1 MNLNFDLKLAWRT
14 ILKRPMLS
22 LVVVLTLAIAT
33 STSIVVFSY
42 IDSLLLT
49 PLPFKD
55 ADRLVRIQSVKGG
68 EKGLLSYP
76 EFLDMQRELQTV
88 EELAVYR
95 DGGRYNLSGDGKPP
109 EDLTVTF
116 ASSNLFR
123 VLGVEPQIGGYWPE
137 TLDNR
142 GSHTVM
148 LTDAFWKKR
157 YGGEGNV
164 PEVTLDGFTYNNY
177 GILPEGFSF
186 PGRNEG
192 FRAMAYAE
200 FVVTARDYRL
210 CIGLA
215 RLKDG
220 VTLAQFNDE
229 LTEYAAELE
238 QRHGDVNRGL
248 KFVAEPL
255 EDLFLGDLHR
265 YLLLLAGAVVFLLII
280 AAVNVSNLLVS
291 QAIRRSRETTIRRVL
306 GSSQNAIVK
315 GFVWHSF
322 LLALAGSAAGL
333 GFAWMF
339 MDMSYDLVSPY
350 LPYWID
356 VSINSTIIGYAL
368 IVAIVLGFI
377 TGVVPWLFHLSRTEL
392 VNGLK
397 EGQATTGSKRQSRLQ
412 KGLAMV
418 QILVSVLMMVGG
430 SLLYKSFD
438 AAQQADLGFESDSK
452 LTFRIAL
459 SWFKYGSPEKKR
471 AFFESS
477 LRSIEAIPGVEQVAM
492 NSVLPLTEMVT
503 TATAAQSIFTV
514 EGQSDVE
521 QADNPFISV
530 QRITPNYFEV
540 MDISLEQG
548 EGFSGEDPSMHELQV
563 VIDRQL
569 ADRMWPNETAVGKR
583 LKLGTTSSDRPF
595 LRVVGIAQDVKH
607 QSITAENVPSVYVSL
622 LYHTTTDAHYVV
634 NTSRPAAE
642 LSPKLSQAILDLD
655 HNQPTF
661 EYLPMSAHIE
671 QMNWHSKVSSTL
683 FLAIAIIG
691 SVIAGIG
698 LFSMMTFLL
707 ILKMKEL
714 ALRRV
719 LGAGDGKII
728 EIVLREMLQ
737 ISGVGIVAGALLA
750 PLLLRPISPFLFG
763 ADLIDVPIYLIV
775 SIALLTV
782 SLMAILVPSV
792 KALFINPVTVLRKD

>member
-1 MNLNFDLKLAWRT
+1 MNLNFDLKLAWRA

-49 PLPFKD
+49 PLPFKE

-76 EFLDMQRELQTV
+76 EFLDMQKELQTI

-116 ASSNLFR
+116 ASSNLFH
-123 VLGVEPQIGGYWPE
+123 VIGVEPQIGGYWPE
-137 TLDNR
+137 TLDKR

-220 VTLAQFNDE
+220 VTLAQFNEE

-248 KFVAEPL
+248 TFVAEPL

-265 YLLLLAGAVVFLLII
+265 YLLLLAGAVIFLLII

-291 QAIRRSRETTIRRVL
+291 QAIRRSRETTVRRVL
-306 GSSQNAIVK
+306 GSSQSAIIK

-322 LLALAGSAAGL
+322 LLALVGSAAGL

-339 MDMSYDLVSPY
+339 MDVSYDLVSPY

-356 VSINSTIIGYAL
+356 VSINTTIIGYAL

-397 EGQATTGSKRQSRLQ
+397 EGQATTGSKRQSHLQ

-503 TATAAQSIFTV
+503 TATAAQSIFTA

-540 MDISLEQG
+540 MDIGLEQG
-548 EGFSGEDPSMHELQV
+548 EGFSGEDPSTHELQV

-569 ADRMWPNETAVGKR
+569 ADKMWPNETAVGKR
-583 LKLGTTSSDRPF
+583 LKLGTASSERPF

-683 FLAIAIIG
+683 FLAIAVIG

-719 LGAGDGKII
+719 LGAGDSKII

-763 ADLIDVPIYLIV
+763 VDLIDVPVYLIV
-775 SIALLTV
+775 SITLLTV
-782 SLMAILVPSV
+782 SLLAILVPSI